1 MSRGTEWI
9 KLREAPPAMELNGPV
24 HSKVC
29 FSVCSVDSTYTQK
42 TWNMQ
47 TLPGTKPGWYI
58 PAKHFLIRLLQPQL
72 PFFILLERGR
82 KRWVKNPGW
91 NQFFPLHQFF
101 LLVPN
106 LCQCG
111 PSQCTIPVHHSFHSP
126 DPIPALSC
134 PRPHTVQAPSQSTSK
149 ARLHKGASARF
160 PRVTFLQDKAVMN
173 PASIYPQPSALW
185 KANKYCLKGVSCASL
200 GLTASSAH
208 AVTAQVHLQGQTGK
222 SIPAGCNGKRRQTKF
237 LTSHSTH
244 TTPQLCYFRKEKCN
258 SNF

>member
-29 FSVCSVDSTYTQK
+29 FPVCSVDSTYTQK

-160 PRVTFLQDKAVMN
+160 PSHIFTRQSSDEPCQHLPTAISSVKSQQVL
-173 PASIYPQPSALW
+173 
-185 KANKYCLKGVSCASL
+185 LKGSFLCISWAHCILSPCSH
-200 GLTASSAH
+200 SSGA
-208 AVTAQVHLQGQTGK
+208 
-222 SIPAGCNGKRRQTKF
+222 PAGANRQIHP
-237 LTSHSTH
+237 S
-244 TTPQLCYFRKEKCN
+244 RV
-258 SNF
+258 